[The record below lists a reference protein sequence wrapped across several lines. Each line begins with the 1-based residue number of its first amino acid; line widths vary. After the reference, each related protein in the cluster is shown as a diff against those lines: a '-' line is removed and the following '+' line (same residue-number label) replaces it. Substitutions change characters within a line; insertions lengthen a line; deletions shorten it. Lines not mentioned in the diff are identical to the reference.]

1 MIQKAKQTPNRRDP
15 KSSMPGYIIIKLMT
29 TRKNTLKTCDGKDA
43 LQRSDRVTGSSHM
56 KPWCTEDRMQKNRH
70 VFFCPKRT
78 VDPTSYVPQKYL
90 SRMKGERH
98 L

>member
-43 LQRSDRVTGSSHM
+43 LQIE
-56 KPWCTEDRMQKNRH
+56 K
-70 VFFCPKRT
+70 
-78 VDPTSYVPQKYL
+78 
-90 SRMKGERH
+90 
-98 L
+98 